1 MSLNSPAYI
10 AGLRPGDV
18 IVKFNGV
25 PVKDASHLKR
35 LVLQQPGGA
44 EVEIEA
50 LRGNQRL
57 KFKVKLGSR

>member
-1 MSLNSPAYI
+1 
-10 AGLRPGDV
+10 V
-18 IVKFNGV
+18 VVKFNGV
-25 PVKDASHLKR
+25 LVKDASHLKR